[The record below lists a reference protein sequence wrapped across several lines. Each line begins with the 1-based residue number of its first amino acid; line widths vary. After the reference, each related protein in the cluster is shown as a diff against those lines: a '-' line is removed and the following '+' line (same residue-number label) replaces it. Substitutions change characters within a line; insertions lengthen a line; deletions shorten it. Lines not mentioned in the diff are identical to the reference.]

1 MEFTIRYRMDMVQA
15 ASSTAAASR
24 RRLSANDWADAA
36 LAAIGA
42 GGVAAVAVEPIAAS
56 LGTTKGSF
64 YWHFANRDALVSA
77 ALARW
82 EERSTEAVIE
92 SLRDEPDPAQRLR
105 LLVHRVIAH
114 AGRDRLEVNLL
125 AAADHPLVE
134 PVLRRMTER
143 RVAYVVSLFRAVGLP
158 PREARRRG
166 LLAYSAYVGQ
176 AQLAARLPGLLPV
189 DGPEPRRYLDSML
202 AVLLSGVDV

>member
-1 MEFTIRYRMDMVQA
+1 MEMAQGTVRHA
-15 ASSTAAASR
+15 AGGSSQR
-24 RRLSANDWADAA
+24 RHLSAADWADAA
-36 LAAIGA
+36 LAAIGT
-42 GGVAAVAVEPIAAS
+42 GGLAAVAVEPLATT

-64 YWHFANRDALVSA
+64 YWHFANRDALVTA

-82 EERSTEAVIE
+82 EEHSTDAVIE
-92 SLRDEPDPAQRLR
+92 SLRHEPDPAVRLR
-105 LLVHRVIAH
+105 LLVYRVIAN

-134 PVLRRMTER
+134 PVLRRVTER
-143 RVAYVVSLFRAVGLP
+143 RIDYVAGLFRAVGLP
-158 PREARRRG
+158 AREARRRA

-176 AQLAARLPGLLPV
+176 AQLVARLPGLLPQ

-202 AVLLSGVDV
+202 EVLLSGIPG

>member
-1 MEFTIRYRMDMVQA
+1 VT
-15 ASSTAAASR
+15 
-24 RRLSANDWADAA
+24 
-36 LAAIGA
+36 
-42 GGVAAVAVEPIAAS
+42 
-56 LGTTKGSF
+56 
-64 YWHFANRDALVSA
+64 A

-105 LLVHRVIAH
+105 LLVHRVLAH

-134 PVLRRMTER
+134 PVLRRVTQR
-143 RVAYVVSLFRAVGLP
+143 RMEYVIDLFRAVGLP

-166 LLAYSAYVGQ
+166 LLAYSAHVGQ
-176 AQLAARLPGLLPV
+176 AQLVARLPGLLPE
-189 DGPEPRRYLDSML
+189 DGPEPRRYLDSVL
-202 AVLLSGVDV
+202 AVLLSGTDIA